1 MSDRANNQTML
12 ITSIV
17 LAIVSMILMGVM
29 KHSLQQ
35 IPFVNRLLQLK
46 NLGVDSMKDFLEVS
60 ELNLRIQDNSNGS
73 HNSINSERE
82 DVTAT
87 TIEWDSD
94 DSASYLIFLSSEY
107 IPKLKLIHADSI
119 PDFDHR
125 EVASLQNSSN
135 WTRKILIKMPKVE
148 FTKGR
153 LPSHPS
159 SHVEPHRKTLT
170 YRIALKKFNC
180 RVRSDYGRISRH
192 LSYPADGKPKL
203 QKKDIDA
210 WIITKGR
217 DYHLCIFETLPGSI
231 LEYSVLLY
239 IKDGMGL
246 KLRVPPFKTF
256 IDFNLG
262 PSPPALCYL
271 TGTRS
276 VGIHFEQFIGWLGQM
291 DVLFHDES
299 LKEYLPDDMD
309 VVMNTDP

>member
-1 MSDRANNQTML
+1 MSDRAKTQTML

-60 ELNLRIQDNSNGS
+60 ELNLRIHDDSSSNTS
-73 HNSINSERE
+73 LQNERH
-82 DVTAT
+82 AI

-94 DSASYLIFLSSEY
+94 DSSSYLIFLSSEY
-107 IPKLKLIHADSI
+107 IPKLKLIHAESI
-119 PDFDHR
+119 PDFDPR
-125 EVASLQNSSN
+125 ELPSLQNSSN
-135 WTRKILIKMPKVE
+135 WTRKILIKMPTLE
-148 FTKGR
+148 FSDQHRAAHSKY
-153 LPSHPS
+153 HP
-159 SHVEPHRKTLT
+159 SHVESHS
-170 YRIALKKFNC
+170 RILHHTITLKKFNC

-192 LSYPADGKPKL
+192 LSYPADGKAKL
-203 QKKDIDA
+203 EKKDIDA

-217 DYHLCIFETLPGSI
+217 DYHLCILEATPGSI

-246 KLRVPPFKTF
+246 KLRVPPFKDF

-262 PSPPALCYL
+262 TSPAALCYL

-276 VGIHFEQFIGWLGQM
+276 VGIHFEQFIGWLGQEK
-291 DVLFHDES
+291 VLYNDDD
-299 LKEYLPDDMD
+299 LKQYLPDEETLVTD
-309 VVMNTDP
+309 NTP